1 MSGAEVRDRRAE
13 RNLAARREILNAAW
27 DAARADGLAGLSMRD
42 LGSRVGMRAQ
52 SLYVY
57 YPSKH
62 AIFDAMFAAANQ
74 EILDRVSAVPVTG
87 DPVALLRRYTHVYL
101 DFCNED
107 AVRYQ
112 LLYQRTIPGFEPRA
126 ESYALAS
133 KGLEV
138 IRRCLRACGATTS
151 RAFDA
156 WTAIIG
162 GLAAQQNANEPG
174 GKRWLR
180 LADELTDMYLSR
192 YAPTQLKEKQ

>member
-1 MSGAEVRDRRAE
+1 MSGIEVRDRRVE
-13 RNLAARREILNAAW
+13 RKLASQREILKAAW
-27 DAARADGLAGLSMRD
+27 EAARADGLAGLSMRD

-62 AIFDAMFAAANQ
+62 AIYDAMFAQANR

-87 DPVALLRRYTHVYL
+87 DPVALLRRYTCIYL
-101 DFCNED
+101 QFCNED
-107 AVRYQ
+107 AERYQ

-133 KGLEV
+133 EGLEV
-138 IRRCLRACGATTS
+138 IRRCLRACGVTTS

-156 WTAIIG
+156 WTALIS

-180 LADELTDMYLSR
+180 LADEFTDMYLSR
-192 YAPTQLKEKQ
+192 YAPTHFKEKQ

>member
-1 MSGAEVRDRRAE
+1 
-13 RNLAARREILNAAW
+13 
-27 DAARADGLAGLSMRD
+27 MRD

-62 AIFDAMFAAANQ
+62 AIFDAMFAEANQ
-74 EILDRVSAVPVTG
+74 EILERVSAVRVAG
-87 DPVALLRRYTHVYL
+87 DPVALLRRYTHVFL
-101 DFCNED
+101 QFCNED

-112 LLYQRTIPGFEPRA
+112 LLYQRPIPGFAPSA
-126 ESYALAS
+126 ESLALAS
-133 KGLEV
+133 EGLEI
-138 IRRCLRACGATTS
+138 IRRCLRACGVTSS

-156 WTAIIG
+156 WTAIIS

-180 LADELTDMYLSR
+180 LADEVNDMYLSH
-192 YAPTQLKEKQ
+192 YAAPPSKEKQ

>member
-1 MSGAEVRDRRAE
+1 MSGSEVQDRRAA
-13 RNLAARREILNAAW
+13 RNLASRREILDAAW
-27 DAARADGLAGLSMRD
+27 EAARAEGLAGLSMRD

-62 AIFDAMFAAANQ
+62 AIYDAMFAEANQ
-74 EILDRVSAVPVTG
+74 EILDRVSAVPITG
-87 DPVALLRRYTHVYL
+87 DAVALLRKYTHVYL
-101 DFCNED
+101 QFCNED
-107 AVRYQ
+107 VVRYQ
-112 LLYQRTIPGFEPRA
+112 LLYQRTIPGFEPSA

-133 KGLEV
+133 KGLDI
-138 IRRCLRACGATTS
+138 IRRCLRACGVTSS

-156 WTAIIG
+156 WTAIVG

-180 LADELTDMYLSR
+180 LADELTDMYLSQ
-192 YAPTQLKEKQ
+192 YASPHLKENS

>member
-1 MSGAEVRDRRAE
+1 
-13 RNLAARREILNAAW
+13 
-27 DAARADGLAGLSMRD
+27 MRD

-57 YPSKH
+57 YSSKN
-62 AIFDAMFAAANQ
+62 AIYDAMFAEANQ

-87 DPVALLRRYTHVYL
+87 DPVRDLRRHAHVFL
-101 DFCNED
+101 EFCNED
-107 AVRYQ
+107 PVRYQ
-112 LLYQRTIPGFEPRA
+112 LLYQRTIPGFEPTA
-126 ESYALAS
+126 ASYVLAS

-138 IRRCLRACGATTS
+138 IRRCLRACGITNS
-151 RAFDA
+151 RGFDA

-174 GKRWLR
+174 GRRWLR

-192 YAPTQLKEKQ
+192 YASPRSQEES

>member
-1 MSGAEVRDRRAE
+1 
-13 RNLAARREILNAAW
+13 
-27 DAARADGLAGLSMRD
+27 MRD

-87 DPVALLRRYTHVYL
+87 DPVGLLRQYTHVFL
-101 DFCNED
+101 QFCNED
-107 AVRYQ
+107 SVRYQ
-112 LLYQRTIPGFEPRA
+112 LLYQRPIPGFEPSA
-126 ESYALAS
+126 ESYALAG
-133 KGLEV
+133 KGLEI
-138 IRRCLRACGATTS
+138 IRRCLRACGVTSS

-162 GLAAQQNANEPG
+162 GFAAQQNANEPG

-180 LADELTDMYLSR
+180 LTDELTDMYLSR
-192 YAPTQLKEKQ
+192 YAALHPKEK

>member
-1 MSGAEVRDRRAE
+1 MSGIEVRDRRAE

-27 DAARADGLAGLSMRD
+27 EAARAEGLAGLSMRD

-62 AIFDAMFAAANQ
+62 AIYDAMFAEANR
-74 EILDRVSAVPVTG
+74 EILDRVSALPVTG
-87 DPVALLRRYTHVYL
+87 DPVSRLRRYTHVFL
-101 DFCNED
+101 QFCNED

-112 LLYQRTIPGFEPRA
+112 LLYQRAIPGFEPGA
-126 ESYALAS
+126 ESYELAT
-133 KGLEV
+133 KGLEI
-138 IRRCLRACGATTS
+138 IRGCLQACGVTSS

-180 LADELTDMYLSR
+180 LADEITDMYLSR
-192 YAPTQLKEKQ
+192 YTPPLKEDQ

>member
-1 MSGAEVRDRRAE
+1 
-13 RNLAARREILNAAW
+13 
-27 DAARADGLAGLSMRD
+27 MRD

-62 AIFDAMFAAANQ
+62 AIYDAMFAEATE
-74 EILDRVSAVPVTG
+74 EILDRVTAVPITG
-87 DPVALLRRYTHVYL
+87 DPGRDLRRYTHVYL
-101 DFCNED
+101 QFCNED
-107 AVRYQ
+107 VVRYQ
-112 LLYQRTIPGFEPRA
+112 LLYQRTVPGFEPSA

-138 IRRCLRACGATTS
+138 IRRCLRACGVSSS

-156 WTAIIG
+156 WTAVIG

-192 YAPTQLKEKQ
+192 YVPHHLKENS